1 MFENNLVNDIYETRY
16 IASWLR
22 AGGNLYYLED
32 VADFRHWLESL
43 GLKKAEISNIVHLAT
58 VGKMELEQ
66 SAEKFIAE
74 HP

>member
-1 MFENNLVNDIYETRY
+1 MFENKLVNDIYETRY

-32 VADFRHWLESL
+32 VADFRRWLESL

-58 VGKMELEQ
+58 VGKMELEK
-66 SAEKFIAE
+66 SAEEFIAE